1 MRIIALLTVI
11 AALAACGP
19 RVNGAIAKACVDSD
33 RRAANAQLCNCIG
46 RVASQQLNRSDQN
59 RLISFFGNAE
69 RANDIKIDD
78 SPSADAFWERYRSF
92 TRVAERSC
100 R

>member
-1 MRIIALLTVI
+1 MRIVALLSVI
-11 AALAACGP
+11 AVLAACAP

-33 RRAANAQLCNCIG
+33 RRAANAALCNCIG
-46 RVASQQLNRSDQN
+46 QVASQDLSRSDQR
-59 RLISFFGNAE
+59 RLISFFGDPE

-78 SPSADAFWERYRSF
+78 SPSADAFWSRYRAF
-92 TRVAERSC
+92 TRRAERSC

>member
-1 MRIIALLTVI
+1 MRIIVLITVI
-11 AALAACGP
+11 ATLAACAP

-33 RRAANAQLCNCIG
+33 RRAANAPLCNCIG
-46 RVASQQLNRSDQN
+46 QVASRELSRADQ
-59 RLISFFGNAE
+59 RQLISFFDNPE

-78 SPSADAFWERYRSF
+78 RPPAEAFWTRYRSF
-92 TRVAERSC
+92 TRTAERSC